1 MSPEG
6 LRFTLDVEGLSP
18 DTFAVVAFHYT
29 GSYSSLFRLDV
40 NVSSA
45 LFSTLSH
52 EKAIEKGAILK
63 IWRGETLFRLVK
75 GIVTSFSRDEYDG
88 QRAGYRIEIRPP
100 FWRCLYRQNF
110 RSFQNQ
116 DIETILATLLA
127 ENGVTEYSLLL
138 GNKHPVR
145 EFCVQYGESDYAFLL
160 RLLSEEGIS
169 FFEAFADDG
178 ESQWLIFSDD
188 AAHLPPPIEMPF
200 NPNLS
205 SGVTDEFISQINHTV
220 QIRPS
225 SVVSKDYT
233 FKRPGWQGQFREEGV
248 NQEWQRTQYEI
259 FDYPGRFKDEQHGT
273 DFTRYQVEGFR
284 NNAEIALCESN
295 SAKLWAGRR
304 LTVTAHPLSGLNR
317 TWQVV
322 GSEFSGRQPQAKPG
336 ICEQGTVI
344 SNRFRL
350 IPADITW
357 RPTPLPKPKVDGPQS
372 ATVTGPEDEEIFCD
386 EYGRVR
392 VKFAWDRYNKANQDS
407 SCWGRVSQAWA
418 GTGFGN
424 LAIPRVGQEVIVDFL
439 NGDPDQP
446 IIMGRTYREDNKPQ
460 GELPGSKT
468 QMSIRSKTYKGGGCN
483 EIRFED
489 ATGRE
494 EVYLNA
500 EKDMNHVINNDRTSL
515 TKRHAVDKV
524 QGNSAMLVNKNQ
536 VMQVGGT
543 QSTTIGGDYVLSVG
557 NGFLDGYRH
566 MKLSNYEDNVSTVL
580 KQLAFSVGSNGI
592 VPGMGNMT
600 TFVQGSR
607 IEHINLTDTSS
618 VLGAKIINA
627 GERISISSGTILS
640 LTAGGNSKDI
650 CGEMKIIQAV
660 DGVEIRTGSSSIVLQ
675 SDGQIKIKGTSIT
688 IEGNEEVMI
697 KSAQVNIERK

>member
-1 MSPEG
+1 MSAEG

-40 NVSSA
+40 SVSSA
-45 LFSTLSH
+45 QFTTLSH
-52 EKAIEKGAILK
+52 EKTIEKDAVLK
-63 IWRGETLFRLVK
+63 IWQGDALFRLVK
-75 GIVTSFSRDEYDG
+75 GIVTSFSRHEYDG
-88 QRAGYRIEIRPP
+88 QSAGYQLEIRPP
-100 FWRCLYRQNF
+100 FWRSLYRQNF

-116 DIETILATLLA
+116 DIETILTTLLA

-188 AAHLPPPIEMPF
+188 AAHLPPPLEMAF

-205 SGVTDEFISQINHTV
+205 SGVTDECISQINHTV

-233 FKRPGWQGQFREEGV
+233 FKRPGWQGQFKEEGV

-284 NNAEIALCESN
+284 SNAEIALCESN
-295 SAKLWAGRR
+295 SPKLWAGRR
-304 LTVTAHPLSGLNR
+304 LTVTAHPLGSLNR

-322 GSEFSGRQPQAKPG
+322 ASEFSGRQPQAKPG
-336 ICEQGTVI
+336 AREQGTVM

-357 RPTPLPKPKVDGPQS
+357 RPAPLPKPRVDGPQS
-372 ATVTGPEDEEIFCD
+372 ATVTGPEGEEIFCD

-407 SCWGRVSQAWA
+407 SCWVRVSQAWA
-418 GTGFGN
+418 GTGFGS

-460 GELPGSKT
+460 GGLPGSKT
-468 QMSIRSKTYKGGGCN
+468 QMSIRSKTYKGGGFN

-489 ATGRE
+489 ATSNE
-494 EVYLNA
+494 QVYIHAQKNMDTEVLNNRTTDVKVDHTETIGNNQSITVGVGQTVKVGGKKEGGHDQSVTVA
-500 EKDMNHVINNDRTSL
+500 NDQKITVDNDQTVIVKNDQKLDVTHNRRKDVGNNQNSKVVGNDTEDVLKSQTITVGKNFSL
-515 TKRHAVDKV
+515 TVT
-524 QGNSAMLVNKNQ
+524 NS
-536 VMQVGGT
+536 
-543 QSTTIGGDYVLSVG
+543 STIDSGDVI
-557 NGFLDGYRH
+557 
-566 MKLSNYEDNVSTVL
+566 EL
-580 KQLAFSVGSNGI
+580 KC
-592 VPGMGNMT
+592 
-600 TFVQGSR
+600 
-607 IEHINLTDTSS
+607 
-618 VLGAKIINA
+618 GASLLRMDSA
-627 GERISISSGTILS
+627 GRVT
-640 LTAGGNSKDI
+640 
-650 CGEMKIIQAV
+650 
-660 DGVEIRTGSSSIVLQ
+660 
-675 SDGQIKIKGTSIT
+675 IKGTNFLFDASGPVQINGKD
-688 IEGNEEVMI
+688 IDLN
-697 KSAQVNIERK
+697 